1 MEQEEQVN
9 ERMTIRLTPDYVT
22 SVTER
27 AKRLGLSRSE
37 LVRIALDRAMD
48 EPTPGQDV
56 AMCVELSPAEVNY
69 LEGIVKKGWFS
80 TKEKALRRIVDILFE
95 SEQVKRIEE
104 RFTAMARSSG
114 QELTLSVSD
123 SEQKTVSR

>member
-1 MEQEEQVN
+1 MENEEQVN
-9 ERMTIRLTPDYVT
+9 ERMTIRLTPDYVA

-37 LVRIALDRAMD
+37 LVRVALDRTME
-48 EPTPGQDV
+48 EPVAGQDV
-56 AMCVELSPAEVNY
+56 AMCVELSPAEIRY

-80 TKEKALRRIVDILFE
+80 NKEKALRRMIDIIFE
-95 SEQVKRIEE
+95 TEQVKRIEE

-114 QELTLSVSD
+114 QELTLSVSE
-123 SEQKTVSR
+123 SEQRTVSR

>member
-1 MEQEEQVN
+1 MENEEQVN
-9 ERMTIRLTPDYVT
+9 ERMTIRLTPEYVA

-37 LVRIALDRAMD
+37 LVRAALDRTME
-48 EPTPGQDV
+48 EPVAGQDV
-56 AMCVELSPAEVNY
+56 AMCVELSPAEIRY

-80 TKEKALRRIVDILFE
+80 NKEKALRRMIDIIFE
-95 SEQVKRIEE
+95 TEQVKRIEE

-114 QELTLSVSD
+114 QELTLSVSE
-123 SEQKTVSR
+123 SEQRTVSR